1 MPDVSLNGI
10 EFQIKGSSDKAS
22 NSIDSLIKNLNSLK
36 SALAATNSAA
46 KGTGT
51 FKELAV
57 SIKDFNDAL
66 KGGSERYKK
75 FAQGLE
81 DIAAAAELLGEKTQ
95 HISDLATSMEK
106 LSNSKISGAAFKNLA
121 DGMAAV
127 GFATKFISKE
137 ALDNLERMATSLSK
151 LAGVDLKG
159 LGSAMNA
166 AGRGK
171 TLEPPSPVPSEIQDV
186 INSGDQI
193 DLLRLKL
200 GELQTALQSA
210 FEKGD
215 LTGAIRIRQQI
226 ASVEAEIRK
235 LEEAANEVVPTMG
248 RFREALSSIG
258 SFLGKYAGTAEKV
271 FSAFG
276 KVLAF
281 PFTRA
286 AKDIGGYA
294 KSIWGVVSGFK
305 RIVGYRL
312 IRSIIREITQAF
324 SEGIKN
330 LYGWS
335 KAMGGATI
343 SGKNFAQTMDG
354 LATSSLYFKNS
365 IGAMVAPIIS
375 ALAPAIDY
383 IIDKIVALIN
393 VINQLFAL
401 LGGAT
406 SWNKAIRKATEFED
420 AAGGAG
426 GAAKEALR
434 YLAPFDELNRL
445 PDDNKGGGGGGG
457 TDYSGMF
464 EEQTEF
470 LEGLKDFADSIRAA
484 IDAGDWEGLGTLLG
498 DKVNELIEKID
509 FESLGSSLGKKIN
522 ALFTTRYWTLKEINF
537 QTIGAKIAE
546 FLNSALGSIDF
557 ETIGRSFTQKFTL
570 LPDMIIG
577 FLGEADWKQIGKSVG
592 DYLRGVFS
600 EGAEWLSGINW
611 REVGT
616 NIVNG
621 IKDFFLG
628 ADVPSLVDAISSFL
642 ITAFDAAADLLIGA
656 IDTIFTEDFWKE
668 ITDAI
673 VENAPDMMSEN
684 PIYTL
689 LFGITGKQVE
699 ESLDPLLSNAWTL
712 INGWLSDL
720 PANFANAGIKVIN
733 AFFEPIATG
742 INNFIDEHPDIAA
755 FFGMHKIPIEL
766 IPELPEEELHKGYNK
781 AKEAIEAAA
790 KQDPP
795 KVPVTIPPP
804 DPNGPVFSV
813 EDLLGGKRSITVP
826 VFAAFSGTGLTP
838 ADFLGGKDSVD
849 LPVQPK
855 LGLEGTMEFTRS
867 MLGGK
872 DSIELPVTVKAT
884 GVETNSD
891 GSLKTGFKQTW
902 MPTYAWAQGT
912 YYKSDGSLSTEFR
925 QPFMN
930 SYIWGSGTYY
940 NSDGSLSVGFRTP
953 FINTNAFIT
962 KYDIKPSLKSSDGDL
977 KVNGTFNIV
986 KLTGVKNIDQVKAG
1000 GGVYTSGG
1008 WRPVQSFA
1016 GGGSPFGGQI
1026 FRARENGNPE
1036 LVGTLR
1042 GSTAVM
1048 NNDQIVASVSSGVAR
1063 AIAGIHFQ
1071 MTGLSASAPA
1081 MEESANED
1089 TMYRAFRRALDET
1102 DFGKD
1107 ISIDGEPIYQSV
1119 VRRNRQN
1126 TRATGVNQLAMA

>member
-166 AGRGK
+166 VGRGK

-258 SFLGKYAGTAEKV
+258 SFFGKYAGTAEKV

-281 PFTRA
+281 PFARA

-312 IRSIIREITQAF
+312 IRSIIREVTQAF

-509 FESLGSSLGKKIN
+509 FESLGTSLGEKIN
-522 ALFTTRYWTLKEINF
+522 ALFTTRYWTLKAINF

-557 ETIGRSFTQKFTL
+557 ETIGRTFAQKFTL

-628 ADVPSLVDAISSFL
+628 ADVPSLLDAISSFL

-656 IDTIFTEDFWKE
+656 IDTIFTEDFWSDIVDK
-668 ITDAI
+668 I
-673 VENAPDMMSEN
+673 VENAPDMMSNN
-684 PIYTL
+684 PIYTI
-689 LFGITGKQVE
+689 LFGITGKKIE
-699 ESLDPLLSNAWTL
+699 EKISPALDNAWKL
-712 INGWLSDL
+712 IDAWTKDL
-720 PANFANAGIKVIN
+720 PSLAINAGINFANSLIQPTVDKIN
-733 AFFEPIATG
+733 QLREALGLDPI
-742 INNFIDEHPDIAA
+742 N
-755 FFGMHKIPIEL
+755 IPM
-766 IPELPEEELHKGYNK
+766 IPTIPEEEARKHYNE
-781 AKEAIEAAA
+781 AKQAIEDAA

-795 KVPVTIPPP
+795 KVPVKP
-804 DPNGPVFSV
+804 GLAGAGVSAS
-813 EDLLGGKRSITVP
+813 DLLGGKDSIELP
-826 VFAAFSGTGLTP
+826 VTPKTPDISSYAGLRP
-838 ADFLGGKDSVD
+838 QDFLGGK
-849 LPVQPK
+849 
-855 LGLEGTMEFTRS
+855 E
-867 MLGGK
+867 
-872 DSIELPVTVKAT
+872 SIELPVTVKAT

-891 GSLKTGFKQTW
+891 GSLKTGFKQPW

-940 NSDGSLSVGFRTP
+940 NSDGSLSTGFKTP
-953 FINTNAFIT
+953 FMNANAFIT
-962 KYDIKPSLKSSDGDL
+962 KYDIKPTLKSSDGDL
-977 KVNGTFNIV
+977 KINGTFNIV
-986 KLTGVKNIDQVKAG
+986 KLTGIKNIDQVKAG
-1000 GGVYTSGG
+1000 GGLYNSSG
-1008 WRPVQSFA
+1008 WHPIQNFA

>member
-166 AGRGK
+166 VGRGK

-312 IRSIIREITQAF
+312 IRSIIREVTQAF

-365 IGAMVAPIIS
+365 IGAAVAPLIS
-375 ALAPAIDY
+375 ALAPAIDFV
-383 IIDKIVALIN
+383 IDKVVALIN
-393 VINQLFAL
+393 VINQLLAL

-406 SWNKAIRKATEFED
+406 SWNKAIRKANEFED

-445 PDDNKGGGGGGG
+445 PDNNKGGGGGGG

-464 EEQTEF
+464 EEQSEF
-470 LEGLKDFADSIRAA
+470 IDGLKDFVDQVKAA
-484 IDAGDWEGLGTLLG
+484 IDASDWEGLGKLLG
-498 DKVNELIEKID
+498 DKVNELVEMID
-509 FESLGSSLGKKIN
+509 FAGAGAKIGEGIN
-522 ALFTTRYWTLKEINF
+522 AWFTTKYWTIKSINF
-537 QTIGAKIAE
+537 ENIGSKIAE
-546 FLNSALGSIDF
+546 FLNSALDNIDF
-557 ETIGRSFTQKFTL
+557 EVIGRSWVQKFTII
-570 LPDMIIG
+570 PDMIIG
-577 FLGEADWKQIGKSVG
+577 FLRDADWSQIGKSIG
-592 DYLRGVFS
+592 DYLRGAFDEASDWIESKDWGEVVENIFS
-600 EGAEWLSGINW
+600 AIVRFVDGLDISSLLSSVA
-611 REVGT
+611 RLVGT
-616 NIVNG
+616 VSG
-621 IKDFFLG
+621 
-628 ADVPSLVDAISSFL
+628 
-642 ITAFDAAADLLIGA
+642 
-656 IDTIFTEDFWKE
+656 
-668 ITDAI
+668 AI
-673 VENAPDMMSEN
+673 VEAFG
-684 PIYTL
+684 TL
-689 LFGITGKQVE
+689 
-699 ESLDPLLSNAWTL
+699 A
-712 INGWLSDL
+712 
-720 PANFANAGIKVIN
+720 
-733 AFFEPIATG
+733 
-742 INNFIDEHPDIAA
+742 
-755 FFGMHKIPIEL
+755 
-766 IPELPEEELHKGYNK
+766 
-781 AKEAIEAAA
+781 
-790 KQDPP
+790 
-795 KVPVTIPPP
+795 
-804 DPNGPVFSV
+804 
-813 EDLLGGKRSITVP
+813 
-826 VFAAFSGTGLTP
+826 
-838 ADFLGGKDSVD
+838 VD
-849 LPVQPK
+849 
-855 LGLEGTMEFTRS
+855 
-867 MLGGK
+867 
-872 DSIELPVTVKAT
+872 A
-884 GVETNSD
+884 
-891 GSLKTGFKQTW
+891 
-902 MPTYAWAQGT
+902 Y
-912 YYKSDGSLSTEFR
+912 
-925 QPFMN
+925 
-930 SYIWGSGTYY
+930 
-940 NSDGSLSVGFRTP
+940 
-953 FINTNAFIT
+953 NAFIDPNT
-962 KYDIKPSLKSSDGDL
+962 WNALKTWFSDNFVRGIAQAGIDAANSLISPIQSAINSIIEKYNNIANNLGLPTIDPIDIKLIPDL
-977 KVNGTFNIV
+977 
-986 KLTGVKNIDQVKAG
+986 D
-1000 GGVYTSGG
+1000 
-1008 WRPVQSFA
+1008 P
-1016 GGGSPFGGQI
+1016 P
-1026 FRARENGNPE
+1026 
-1036 LVGTLR
+1036 VGTLYDQTKNKWENESQNNPVDITVGKFTGTNGGVGNGLDLPPIEVPGKVKFNSYEKDADGAVEGIGKVWSYGKVWFNKKDVQSNGAINGI
-1042 GSTAVM
+1042 GSVWSYGKVWFNKKDTQS
-1048 NNDQIVASVSSGVAR
+1048 NG
-1063 AIAGIHFQ
+1063 AIAGIGSVWSYGKAWFNKYQFTSGIETNGVNTKIHV
-1071 MTGLSASAPA
+1071 TGQTNTPTIDANLKFKGNGGRASGGAFYGGVWHDIPQYASGGRPHGTMFVAGEAGPEIVGHVGGRTEVLNQSQLAATMYAAVRSALSGLTMVVSAPSASASGFDGGA
-1081 MEESANED
+1081 DEE
-1089 TMYRAFRRALDET
+1089 TMYRAFSRALADS
-1102 DFGKD
+1102 DLGGD
-1107 ISIDGEPIYQSV
+1107 IELDGEAIYKSV

-1126 TRATGVNQLAMA
+1126 TRATGVNQFAMA